1 MFDENKI
8 LQDEQNVQYD
18 FRKTIVE
25 KDEKNIEIKGENKAL
40 FKLAKATQRKKFDT
54 GKYAWRWELFLLS
67 YFASTVWR

>member
-1 MFDENKI
+1 MNFFSSPGYSQEDYVDENTNSIFDENKI

-40 FKLAKATQRKKFDT
+40 FKLAKAT
-54 GKYAWRWELFLLS
+54 
-67 YFASTVWR
+67 